1 MIAISVFKVNGRRIP
16 VQIFAILT
24 RMNDQVSKPRVTFYG
39 GVGVVTGA
47 NFLLETVG
55 VGGEDGKRILVD
67 CGLEQGS
74 SESSRRN
81 RKAFEYDPATI
92 DYLFITHAHLDH
104 VGRIGKLVKDGF
116 QGTIYSTPETKALAE
131 LIMDD
136 AVGLLAREAQKEGV
150 LPLYEA
156 KDVGAAIGLWK
167 TIEYH
172 THFQVCDGV
181 SVYLR
186 DAGHILGSAMI
197 EFTIKTVGAV
207 AGSGKAGASDT
218 RKVLFTGDLGN
229 SPTPLL
235 KDTESIAAS
244 GADYLIMESVYGD
257 RNHEPSDERKEKLKR
272 VINETI
278 ARRGV
283 VVIPAF
289 SVERTQVIL
298 YELNNMTDC
307 GQIPSVPVYVDSPLA
322 IKVTDIYKK
331 STRFFN
337 QAAQA
342 DAGEGDH
349 QLFNFPRLKYVPT
362 NEGSRAIENM
372 PGPKVIIAGS
382 GMSAGGRVI
391 HHEAEYLP
399 DEKNTILLVG
409 YQSIGT
415 LGRQLLDGHKTVRI
429 NDRDVR
435 VKAHIETIY
444 GYSSHK
450 DSDHLVEFVA
460 EAAPSLKKV
469 FVAMGEPKASL
480 FLVQKLRDTVGVD
493 AVMPERAVA
502 YEIK

>member
-1 MIAISVFKVNGRRIP
+1 MKRSLGGYEHSNHISIEKKVNALMICYTYP
-16 VQIFAILT
+16 
-24 RMNDQVSKPRVTFYG
+24 MNDKVQKPRLTLYG

-47 NFLLETVG
+47 NFLLETLG
-55 VGGEDGKRILVD
+55 GKRILID

-74 SESSRRN
+74 PESARRN
-81 RKAFEYDPATI
+81 RRAFEYDPATI

-116 QGTIYSTPETKALAE
+116 SGTIYSTPETRALAE

-136 AVGLLAREAQKEGV
+136 AVGLLAREAQRDGV

-172 THFQVCDGV
+172 TPFQVCDAV

-197 EFTIKTVGAV
+197 TFTIQNA
-207 AGSGKAGASDT
+207 AGEP
-218 RKVLFTGDLGN
+218 RKILFTGDLGN

-235 KDTESIAAS
+235 KNTESIKDA
-244 GADYLIMESVYGD
+244 GADYMVMESVYGD
-257 RNHEPSDERKEKLKR
+257 RNHEPIDERREKLKR
-272 VINETI
+272 VIKETV

-298 YELNNMTDC
+298 YELNNMVDG
-307 GQIPSVPVYVDSPLA
+307 GQLPNVPVYVDSPLA
-322 IKVTDIYKK
+322 IKVTDIYKR
-331 STRFFN
+331 STQFFN
-337 QAAQA
+337 AAAQA
-342 DAGEGDH
+342 DAKQGDH

-399 DEKNTILLVG
+399 DGKNTILLVG

-429 NDRDVR
+429 NERDVR
-435 VKAHIETIY
+435 VRAHIETIY

-450 DSDHLVEFVA
+450 DSDHLVEFVG
-460 EAAPSLKKV
+460 EAAASLKRV
-469 FVAMGEPKASL
+469 FVAMGEPRASL
-480 FLVQKLRDTVGVD
+480 FLVQKLRDNTGVD
-493 AVMPERAVA
+493 ALMPERAVP